1 MLRAMALAGNYQ
13 GALDVIRTY
22 WGAMLD
28 VGATTFWEDFNME
41 WLPDAGRIDELVPAG
56 KKDIHG
62 DYGAYCYQGFRHSL
76 CHGWASGPTSWLSE
90 YVLGVQVV
98 EPGCRTVRIIP
109 HLGDLEWVEGTF
121 PTPYGVIEIRHE
133 KGADGKVIS
142 HINAPEEIVIVRIF
156 SATGSLVME
165 ANSASVDVSR
175 LPAGVYLL
183 KVNNLK
189 MIQIIKK

>member
-62 DYGAYCYQGFRHSL
+62 NYGAYCYQGFRHSL

-133 KGADGKVIS
+133 KGADGRVIS
-142 HINAPEEIVIVRIF
+142 HINAPEEIRVC
-156 SATGSLVME
+156 M
-165 ANSASVDVSR
+165 D
-175 LPAGVYLL
+175 
-183 KVNNLK
+183 
-189 MIQIIKK
+189 